1 MLCCTVVASVL
12 TCPPYVCVSQ
22 YREAYKM
29 FGNPVDGITM
39 HEFRRHMIRMGV
51 PIAESDLTRLF
62 DYLDDDN
69 NGAIDFQVRIRCV
82 CVCVLCVSCVCCM

>member
-12 TCPPYVCVSQ
+12 TCPPCVCVSQ

-69 NGAIDFQVRIRCV
+69 NGAIDFQVRVHV
-82 CVCVLCVSCVCCM
+82 CVCVVCM